1 MSGESLDRYSRQV
14 RFPQLGEEGQRALL
28 GSRVA
33 LCGCGA
39 LGTVLAN
46 HLARAGVGSIRVI
59 DRDFIETHNLQRQI
73 LFDEQDVA
81 DNLPKAEAAAR
92 KMRAINSTITVEP
105 VVTDLDHTNILD
117 LVGDADLI
125 LDGTDNFETRYLIND
140 AAVKLGKPWIY
151 GGVIGSEGQTMTII
165 PGKTPCLRCLIET
178 APPPGMTPTCETAG
192 VLGPAVAVIASFEA
206 VEAIKLL
213 AGRLEALNDAPDHGQ
228 RLGLDVPPAQG
239 GQPAGQGRLPV
250 LPAAEIRV
258 ARRFDGVAHDHAVRP
273 QRRPGGRTPARA
285 ARLPR
290 DGAATGRRWARC
302 GTTRSCSGSPPKDT
316 SSPCSPTGGRSSRAP
331 MTSPGRG
338 RFMRSSW
345 GVRPNWSAKM
355 RSADYGLRIP
365 DIMMIRGNERGG
377 PLVKYQRFEDLPV
390 WNDAIELAVRLL
402 RISQAGRLNGI
413 GDLKSQL
420 ERAAISIS
428 NNIAEGFERGTNQEL
443 ITFLYFAKGSAGEVQ
458 FDAESARP
466 ADASGKS
473 CRRRSTIFGSHREH
487 LQTARGMDRGAQGF
501 QVQGPSVA
509 E

>member
-1 MSGESLDRYSRQV
+1 MAGESLDRYSRQV

-92 KMRAINSTITVEP
+92 KMRAINSSIRVEP

-206 VEAIKLL
+206 IEAIKLL
-213 AGRLEALNDAPDHGQ
+213 AGRLEALNDHLIMVDVWDWSFRQLKVANL
-228 RLGLDVPPAQG
+228 LGKVDCPCCRHRKFEWLDG
-239 GQPAGQGRLPV
+239 TMGSHTTTLCGRNAV
-250 LPAAEIRV
+250 QVA
-258 ARRFDGVAHDHAVRP
+258 ARRPEPLDFVDMARRLAALGEVRHNAFMLRFATEGYEFTVFPDGRAIIKGTNDI
-273 QRRPGGRTPARA
+273 ARA
-285 ARLPR
+285 
-290 DGAATGRRWARC
+290 
-302 GTTRSCSGSPPKDT
+302 RSLYAQFVGS
-316 SSPCSPTGGRSSRAP
+316 
-331 MTSPGRG
+331 
-338 RFMRSSW
+338 
-345 GVRPNWSAKM
+345 
-355 RSADYGLRIP
+355 
-365 DIMMIRGNERGG
+365 
-377 PLVKYQRFEDLPV
+377 
-390 WNDAIELAVRLL
+390 
-402 RISQAGRLNGI
+402 
-413 GDLKSQL
+413 
-420 ERAAISIS
+420 
-428 NNIAEGFERGTNQEL
+428 
-443 ITFLYFAKGSAGEVQ
+443 
-458 FDAESARP
+458 
-466 ADASGKS
+466 
-473 CRRRSTIFGSHREH
+473 
-487 LQTARGMDRGAQGF
+487 
-501 QVQGPSVA
+501 
-509 E
+509 